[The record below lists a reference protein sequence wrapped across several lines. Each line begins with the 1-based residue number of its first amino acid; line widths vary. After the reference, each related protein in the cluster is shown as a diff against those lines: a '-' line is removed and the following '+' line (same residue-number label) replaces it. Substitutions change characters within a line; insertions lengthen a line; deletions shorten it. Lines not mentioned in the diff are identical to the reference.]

1 MIRRCPCQTL
11 AGSGRYVQ
19 QGTAN
24 RRATHASGQRSG
36 GYAATPLNCNEVG
49 GGAAVA
55 TDWALLQAQRLEP
68 TPGACRTPARTQ
80 STDNDVLRGG
90 PEFDAITAWAAL
102 APPLSGRL
110 LLHTD

>member
-24 RRATHASGQRSG
+24 RPGQRSG
-36 GYAATPLNCNEVG
+36 GYATRPLNRNEVG
-49 GGAAVA
+49 VPLSPQ
-55 TDWALLQAQRLEP
+55 DWALLQLDDHHYSVP
-68 TPGACRTPARTQ
+68 YACKNP
-80 STDNDVLRGG
+80 STDNDVLRCG
-90 PEFDAITAWAAL
+90 PEFDAITARAAL